1 MQTKSQIVTT
11 QAVIASEAKQSP
23 SRKEEIASS
32 QKTLLAMTRA
42 EQLPQI
48 LEQIASNLY
57 KGENEAVAD
66 LVQQALDQEMAPA
79 DILNGGL
86 IAGMDEVGKDF
97 KAGELFVPEVL
108 IAARAMHAGMN
119 VLRPL
124 LAESDVP
131 SAGKYVIGTVQGD
144 LHDIGKNLVK
154 MMLEGAGFETIDL
167 GTDVR
172 PDDFVAAVQEH
183 HPQLLGMSALLT
195 TTMPGMKA
203 TIEALEEAGLR
214 DVVKIMIGGAP
225 VTAAFAEQIGAD
237 AYAPDAATAV
247 DVARSLVA

>member
-1 MQTKSQIVTT
+1 MHPKSN
-11 QAVIASEAKQSP
+11 
-23 SRKEEIASS
+23 
-32 QKTLLAMTRA
+32 
-42 EQLPQI
+42 I

-57 KGENEAVAD
+57 SGEDKVVAD
-66 LVQQALDQEMAPA
+66 LVQQSLDQGMSPA
-79 DILNGGL
+79 EILNGGL

-97 KAGELFVPEVL
+97 KAGDLFVPEVL

-154 MMLEGAGFETIDL
+154 MMLEGAGFETVDL

-172 PDDFVAAVQEH
+172 PDDFVAAVREH
-183 HPQLLGMSALLT
+183 QPQLLGMSALLT

-203 TIEALEEAGLR
+203 TIEALQEAGLR
-214 DVVKIMIGGAP
+214 DEVKIMVGGAP
-225 VTAAFAEQIGAD
+225 VTTAFAEQIGAD

-247 DVARSLVA
+247 DVARSLTA

>member
-1 MQTKSQIVTT
+1 MAKSH
-11 QAVIASEAKQSP
+11 
-23 SRKEEIASS
+23 
-32 QKTLLAMTRA
+32 
-42 EQLPQI
+42 I
-48 LEQIASNLY
+48 LEQIVSNLY
-57 KGENEAVAD
+57 RGEDDVVAD
-66 LVQQALDQEMAPA
+66 LVQQALDEGRAPA
-79 DILNGGL
+79 EILNGGL

-97 KAGELFVPEVL
+97 KNGELFVPEVL

-144 LHDIGKNLVK
+144 LHDIGKNLVR

-183 HPQLLGMSALLT
+183 QPQLLGMSALLT
-195 TTMPGMKA
+195 TTMPGMKV
-203 TIEALEEAGLR
+203 TIEALQEAGLR
-214 DVVKIMIGGAP
+214 DVVKIMVGGAP

-247 DVARSLVA
+247 DVARGLVA